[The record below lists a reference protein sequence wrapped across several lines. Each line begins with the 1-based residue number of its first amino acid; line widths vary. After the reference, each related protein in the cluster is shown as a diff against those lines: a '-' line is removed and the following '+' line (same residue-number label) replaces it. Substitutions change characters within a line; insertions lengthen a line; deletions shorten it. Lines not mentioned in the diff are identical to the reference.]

1 MTTTPH
7 TAEALA
13 AQLDRP
19 HWTGLPIELHV
30 EAAAI
35 LRQQA
40 QEIERLHALITK
52 IHTAKGRYHTQ
63 IACCDL
69 FDALHL
75 PNERPVSLR
84 PAMKDHK

>member
-30 EAAAI
+30 EAAAM

-40 QEIERLHALITK
+40 QEIERLTPLQYRQAPCHKFCESNAYEIELRNLKTE
-52 IHTAKGRYHTQ
+52 
-63 IACCDL
+63 
-69 FDALHL
+69 
-75 PNERPVSLR
+75 NERLR
-84 PAMKDHK
+84 KALNA